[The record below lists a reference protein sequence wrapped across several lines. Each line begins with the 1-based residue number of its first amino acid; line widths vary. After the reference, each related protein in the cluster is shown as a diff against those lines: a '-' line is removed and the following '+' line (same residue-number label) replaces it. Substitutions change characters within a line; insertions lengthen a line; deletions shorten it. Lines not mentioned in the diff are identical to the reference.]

1 MKYKKANVNIA
12 ILKYWGKAD
21 TTINLPYQTSVSITA
36 DNFYTLTNVE
46 LDPNAKKDVVI
57 LDDKAL
63 TGIQYTRVAHHLDA
77 LRKHFGRS
85 EYCIVTSYN
94 HVFIKAGYAS
104 SASAFAALA
113 AAYVDAIGAK
123 VSKKELS
130 RLARLGSGSATRSV
144 HGGFVIWHRG
154 KNHKTSFAEK
164 LPIDWPEFRM
174 LFTIIDPGIKKV
186 SSRVGMQI
194 TVEKSK
200 SYSIYVKES
209 NDLVEPLI
217 EALNAKDIEAVGHIS
232 ERSAELMRNVMLEAG
247 LEYHTPK
254 TQKLIQTIRSI
265 RSKHKIPV
273 FYTFDAGPN
282 LILFTLEQYV
292 NDIIRLL
299 PDVEIQVSG
308 VGGGITNANS

>member
-1 MKYKKANVNIA
+1 
-12 ILKYWGKAD
+12 
-21 TTINLPYQTSVSITA
+21 
-36 DNFYTLTNVE
+36 
-46 LDPNAKKDVVI
+46 
-57 LDDKAL
+57 
-63 TGIQYTRVAHHLDA
+63 
-77 LRKHFGRS
+77 
-85 EYCIVTSYN
+85 
-94 HVFIKAGYAS
+94 
-104 SASAFAALA
+104 
-113 AAYVDAIGAK
+113 
-123 VSKKELS
+123 
-130 RLARLGSGSATRSV
+130 
-144 HGGFVIWHRG
+144 
-154 KNHKTSFAEK
+154 
-164 LPIDWPEFRM
+164 
-174 LFTIIDPGIKKV
+174 
-186 SSRVGMQI
+186 MQI

>member
-77 LRKHFGRS
+77 LRKHFGRG

-123 VSKKELS
+123 VSKRTVTTCATWFRFCYAFSSWWFCDLAS
-130 RLARLGSGSATRSV
+130 R
-144 HGGFVIWHRG
+144 

-174 LFTIIDPGIKKV
+174 LFTIIDPGIK
-186 SSRVGMQI
+186 
-194 TVEKSK
+194 TV
-200 SYSIYVKES
+200 
-209 NDLVEPLI
+209 
-217 EALNAKDIEAVGHIS
+217 
-232 ERSAELMRNVMLEAG
+232 SAELEC
-247 LEYHTPK
+247 K
-254 TQKLIQTIRSI
+254 
-265 RSKHKIPV
+265 
-273 FYTFDAGPN
+273 
-282 LILFTLEQYV
+282 
-292 NDIIRLL
+292 
-299 PDVEIQVSG
+299 
-308 VGGGITNANS
+308 